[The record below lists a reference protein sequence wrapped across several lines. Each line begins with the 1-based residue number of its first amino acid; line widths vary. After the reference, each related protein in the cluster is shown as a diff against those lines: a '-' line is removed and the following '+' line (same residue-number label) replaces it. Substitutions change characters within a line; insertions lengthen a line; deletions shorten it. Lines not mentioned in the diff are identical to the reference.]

1 MKIIITVNF
10 ANDKFNNDF
19 NLSNALLNKHTV
31 LMVSSNEQLIEA
43 KNHYDLVIIGQ
54 SSQDI
59 DMNNLKDIEYLDANK
74 DKDKINDLL

>member
-19 NLSNALLNKHTV
+19 NLSNALLNKHIV